1 MRRMRATCGAEE
13 ETRGMHSRA
22 SPSPGPGLFHGTERN
37 GTERN
42 WGLKY
47 GTEHIR
53 NDRIG
58 LGIGGLTTH
67 GDSSTALAQLHCKL
81 LRS

>member
-1 MRRMRATCGAEE
+1 MASARSVCCGYSACKW
-13 ETRGMHSRA
+13 
-22 SPSPGPGLFHGTERN
+22 PGLFHGTERN

-47 GTEHIR
+47 GTERIR

-58 LGIGGLTTH
+58 IGGLATH
-67 GDSSTALAQLHCKL
+67 GDSSTALVQLHCKL

>member
-1 MRRMRATCGAEE
+1 MIG
-13 ETRGMHSRA
+13 GKK
-22 SPSPGPGLFHGTERN
+22 GPGLFHGTERN

-47 GTEHIR
+47 GTERIR

-58 LGIGGLTTH
+58 IGLATH